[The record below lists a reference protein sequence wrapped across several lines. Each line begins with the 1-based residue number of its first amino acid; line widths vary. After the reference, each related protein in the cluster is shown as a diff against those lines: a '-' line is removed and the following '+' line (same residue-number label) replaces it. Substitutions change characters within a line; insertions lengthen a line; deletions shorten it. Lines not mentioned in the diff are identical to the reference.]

1 MNNFRKLTSF
11 ILVTSATIATLIG
24 CTPTVKVEAPDKAIV
39 VNMNLNIEHTVKVQ
53 IQRDLEDTFKKNPDL
68 F

>member
-1 MNNFRKLTSF
+1 MFLP
-11 ILVTSATIATLIG
+11 LVIAVPALTLIG
-24 CTPTVKVEAPDKAIV
+24 CTPTVKVEAPDKPIV

-53 IQRDLEDTFKKNPDL
+53 IQKELNDTFSKNPEL